1 MTRALMSVSDKAGI
15 VDLAKVMVATGVEIV
30 STGGTYR
37 TLRDAGIAVQE
48 VANVTEFPEMMDG
61 RVKTLHPKIHG
72 GLLALRDNA
81 EHMRVAQE
89 HGIGMIDY
97 VVVNLYP
104 FAQTIAK
111 PGVTVEEAIEN
122 IDIGGP
128 AMLRSAAK
136 NYRHVVVLT
145 DPADYGWV
153 AQRVQTGS
161 PVTEEERFR
170 LAAKVFRHSAAYD
183 ARIAEYLTHMTGE
196 QFADSLTLTFSKV
209 QTLRYG
215 ENPHQ
220 KAAFYRSSQ
229 TAPQPS
235 LVGARQLQGKELSYN
250 NIQDADSALALL
262 LEFTEPACVAVKH
275 MNPCGVG
282 VAKTVNEAFAR
293 AYAADPISIF
303 GGIVACNREVDEEMA
318 GHLTELFLE
327 IVMAP
332 SFSDGAL
339 AALAKKK
346 NVRVLALGDFAQSG
360 SGVTGGAPAIKSVSG
375 GLLAQDQDLRTV
387 VQDELRVVTQRS
399 PSKEELAD
407 LLFAWKVVK
416 HVKSNAIVLAKD
428 GQTVGIGAGQM
439 NRVGAARIAAE
450 QAGERAV
457 GCVLASDAFFPLPD
471 TVEVAALAGVKAII
485 QPGGS
490 IKDEQSI
497 AAANENGIA
506 MVFTGIRHFRH

>member
-15 VDLAKVMVATGVEIV
+15 VDLANILAASGVEIV

-48 VANVTEFPEMMDG
+48 VSDVTGFPEMMDG

-72 GLLALRDNA
+72 GLLAQRDNA

-111 PGVTVEEAIEN
+111 PGATVEEAIEN

-136 NYRHVVVLT
+136 NYRHVIVLT
-145 DPADYGWV
+145 DPADYGWI
-153 AQRVQTGS
+153 AQRAAAGI

-183 ARIAEYLTHMTGE
+183 ARIAEYLTRLTGE
-196 QFADSLTLTFSKV
+196 QFADSLTLTFSKA
-209 QTLRYG
+209 QALRYG

-229 TAPQPS
+229 VTPQPS

-250 NIQDADSALALL
+250 NIQDADAALALL
-262 LEFTEPACVAVKH
+262 LEFTEPAAVAVKH

-303 GGIVACNREVDEEMA
+303 GGIVACNREIDEEMA
-318 GHLTELFLE
+318 GRLTELFLE

-360 SGVTGGAPAIKSVSG
+360 NSGASGALAIKSVSG
-375 GLLAQDQDLRTV
+375 GLLAQDQDRHIV
-387 VQDELRVVTQRS
+387 AEDELQVVTQGS

>member
-1 MTRALMSVSDKAGI
+1 MTRALMSVSDKSGI
-15 VDLAKVMVATGVEIV
+15 VDLAKVLVAAGVEIV

-37 TLRDAGIAVQE
+37 TLRDAGVAVQE

-111 PGVTVEEAIEN
+111 PGVTVAEAIEN

-145 DPADYGWV
+145 DPDDYGWI
-153 AQRVQTGS
+153 AQRVQAGS

-183 ARIAEYLTHMTGE
+183 ARIADYLTRLTGE
-196 QFADSLTLTFSKV
+196 QFADSLTLTFSRV

-220 KAAFYRSSQ
+220 QAAFYRSSL
-229 TAPQPS
+229 APPQPS

-250 NIQDADSALALL
+250 NIQDADAALALL
-262 LEFTEPACVAVKH
+262 LEFAEPAAVAVKH

-293 AYAADPISIF
+293 AYAADPVSIF
-303 GGIVACNREVDEEMA
+303 GGIVACNREVDEELA
-318 GHLTELFLE
+318 GRLTEFFLE

-339 AALAKKK
+339 ATLAKKK
-346 NVRVLALGDFAQSG
+346 NVRVLALGDFAASG
-360 SGVTGGAPAIKSVSG
+360 SSGASGASAIKSVSG
-375 GLLAQDQDLRTV
+375 GLLAQDQDRRTV
-387 VQDELRVVTQRS
+387 VEDELQVVTQRA

-428 GQTVGIGAGQM
+428 GQTVGVGAGQM

-471 TVEVAALAGVKAII
+471 TVEVAALAGVRAII

-490 IKDEQSI
+490 IKDKLSI
-497 AAANENGIA
+497 AAADEHGIA
-506 MVFTGIRHFRH
+506 MVFTGVRHFRH

>member
-1 MTRALMSVSDKAGI
+1 MTRALMSVSDKSGI
-15 VDLAKVMVATGVEIV
+15 VDLAKILAAAGVEIV

-145 DPADYGWV
+145 DPADYGWI

-161 PVTEEERFR
+161 AVTEEERFR

-183 ARIAEYLTHMTGE
+183 ARIAEYLTQLTGE
-196 QFADSLTLTFSKV
+196 RFADSLTLTFSRV

-220 KAAFYRSSQ
+220 QAAFYRSSQ
-229 TAPQPS
+229 APPQPS

-250 NIQDADSALALL
+250 NIQDADAALALL
-262 LEFTEPACVAVKH
+262 LEFTDPAAVAVKH

-293 AYAADPISIF
+293 AYAADPVSIF
-303 GGIVACNREVDEEMA
+303 GGIVACNRELDEELA
-318 GHLTELFLE
+318 GRLTELFLE

-360 SGVTGGAPAIKSVSG
+360 NGVTGGAPAIKSVSG
-375 GLLAQDQDLRTV
+375 GLLAQDQDRGTIAE
-387 VQDELRVVTQRS
+387 DELRVVTQRS
-399 PSKEELAD
+399 PSEEELAD

-457 GCVLASDAFFPLPD
+457 GCVLASDAYFPLPD
-471 TVEVAALAGVKAII
+471 TVEVAALAGVRAII

-490 IKDEQSI
+490 IKDKLSI
-497 AAANENGIA
+497 AAADEHGIA
-506 MVFTGIRHFRH
+506 MVFTGVRHFRH

>member
-1 MTRALMSVSDKAGI
+1 MTRALMSVSDKSGI
-15 VDLAKVMVATGVEIV
+15 VDLAKVLVAAGVEIV

-37 TLRDAGIAVQE
+37 TLRDAGVAVQE
-48 VANVTEFPEMMDG
+48 AADVTEFPEMMDG

-111 PGVTVEEAIEN
+111 PGVTVAEAIEN

-136 NYRHVVVLT
+136 NFRHVVVLT
-145 DPADYGWV
+145 DPADYGWI
-153 AQRVQTGS
+153 AQRVQTGN

-183 ARIAEYLTHMTGE
+183 ARIAGYLTQLTGE
-196 QFADSLTLTFSKV
+196 RFADSLTLTFSKV

-229 TAPQPS
+229 AALPS
-235 LVGARQLQGKELSYN
+235 LAGARQLQGKELSYN
-250 NIQDADSALALL
+250 NIQDADAALALL
-262 LEFTEPACVAVKH
+262 LEFTEPAAVAVKH

-293 AYAADPISIF
+293 AHAADPVSIF
-303 GGIVACNREVDEEMA
+303 GGIVACNRELDEELA
-318 GHLTELFLE
+318 GRLTELFLE

-332 SFSDGAL
+332 SFSAGAL

-346 NVRVLALGDFAQSG
+346 NVRVLALGDFAQPG
-360 SGVTGGAPAIKSVSG
+360 SGVTGGASAIKSVSG

-387 VQDELRVVTQRS
+387 TEDELQVVTQRA

-428 GQTVGIGAGQM
+428 GQTVGVGAGQM

-457 GCVLASDAFFPLPD
+457 GCVLASDAYFPLPD
-471 TVEVAALAGVKAII
+471 TVEVAALAGVRAII

-490 IKDEQSI
+490 IKDKLSI
-497 AAANENGIA
+497 AAADEHGIA
-506 MVFTGIRHFRH
+506 MVFTGVRHFRH